1 MFNNQFHNQ
10 ALTPKGHYGKTGVSA
25 ISVGHPAYYGVTG
38 INGIG
43 DTPSAGNTQID
54 IPLYPGLG
62 GPAIGRFADVSTSV
76 GDWIGANFN
85 WVIAGTALLLFAVL
99 LPKRR

>member
-38 INGIG
+38 IG
-43 DTPSAGNTQID
+43 DTPSAGNTMID
-54 IPLYPGLG
+54 IPFYPGMG
-62 GPAIGRFADVSTSV
+62 APAIGSFADVSTSV

-85 WVIAGTALLLFAVL
+85 WVIAGTALLLFAIL